1 MPLTNLLTEHLL
13 SQKTIK
19 TNYPEIFKVLP
30 CPFSITAAKFGW
42 CLTGQAIN
50 TRNNA
55 LTPERAPIGGLMES
69 RHIIERVALCSS
81 RCQTHVEQPRCLE
94 CAAIFW
100 NNAFN
105 SLSSTHNTANNNV
118 YYEETVSGA
127 IWLRV
132 WNPAHHTWLVISLS
146 SKMDSEELQYWR
158 VFQDYHWI
166 MGRVWYLFE
175 ISNVSIFF
183 NQFSTR
189 NALNIFM
196 NLKSINIASNE
207 KKYFKKYICIR
218 SDYTLHIKV

>member
-1 MPLTNLLTEHLL
+1 MGLKPIYLPN
-13 SQKTIK
+13 
-19 TNYPEIFKVLP
+19 IFFPRKQSRPIIPKYLKCSLVH
-30 CPFSITAAKFGW
+30 SITAAKFGW

-118 YYEETVSGA
+118 YYEGTVSGA

-146 SKMDSEELQYWR
+146 SKMVSEEL
-158 VFQDYHWI
+158 
-166 MGRVWYLFE
+166 
-175 ISNVSIFF
+175 
-183 NQFSTR
+183 
-189 NALNIFM
+189 
-196 NLKSINIASNE
+196 
-207 KKYFKKYICIR
+207 
-218 SDYTLHIKV
+218 